1 VRWPVM
7 GGAVRYGV
15 LGTGDVGRTLAGKL
29 VELGHDVVIGSR
41 TKDNEKALGWAAGA
55 GPRAGAGT
63 FKDAAAFGE
72 AVVNGVTGTAALA
85 ALRSVGA
92 EHLAGK
98 LLIDVCNPL
107 SFEEGRLRVSPVESD
122 SVGAQI
128 QRAFPD
134 ARVVKALNTVNCRV
148 MVDPGR
154 VPGGHQL
161 FICGDDADAKARTV
175 ALLGDFGWPAD
186 RVFDLG
192 GIEAARCTEMLMP
205 LWITLMQNFG
215 HADFNYEIR
224 RGSSS

>member
-1 VRWPVM
+1 VK
-7 GGAVRYGV
+7 YGV

-29 VELGHDVVIGSR
+29 VELGHEVVMGSR
-41 TKDNEKALGWAAGA
+41 TKANEKALAWVAEA

-63 FKDAAAFGE
+63 FEDAAAFGE
-72 AVVNGVTGTAALA
+72 VVVNGVSGQAALA
-85 ALRSVGA
+85 ALQAAGA
-92 EHLAGK
+92 ENLAGK

-107 SFEEGRLRVSPVESD
+107 SFEEGRLRLSPVESD
-122 SVGAQI
+122 SVGARI
-128 QRAFPD
+128 QRTFPE
-134 ARVVKALNTVNCRV
+134 AHVVKALNTVNCRV

-154 VPGGHQL
+154 VPGEHHL
-161 FICGDDADAKARTV
+161 FLCGDDNEAKARTV

-205 LWITLMQNFG
+205 LWFTLMQKFG

-224 RGSSS
+224 RGSAS